1 MLSVDP
7 CCDDDH
13 KLLRQPP
20 RKLQLTVYETRSLFA
35 DQKLGDLELPL
46 SALTDEKPL
55 REWLPLTS
63 DKGSAWFIRIQ
74 LQLRFL
80 LMAHDADRASNPESS
95 TIRSQ
100 KGVNKL
106 VKPDKNMQVY
116 DMIC

>member
-7 CCDDDH
+7 FCEDEQ

-20 RKLQLTVYETRSLFA
+20 RKLQLSVYETRSLFG

-46 SALTDEKPL
+46 SALTDDRPF

-63 DKGSAWFIRIQ
+63 EKGSAWFIRIQ

-80 LMAHDADRASNPESS
+80 LMAHDADRAANPEST
-95 TIRSQ
+95 TIR
-100 KGVNKL
+100 
-106 VKPDKNMQVY
+106 
-116 DMIC
+116 